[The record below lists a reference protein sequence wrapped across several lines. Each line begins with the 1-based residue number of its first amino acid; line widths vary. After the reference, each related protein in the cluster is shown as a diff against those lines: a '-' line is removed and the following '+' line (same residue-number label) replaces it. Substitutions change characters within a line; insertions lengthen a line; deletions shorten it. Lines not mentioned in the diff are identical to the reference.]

1 MSRVRVP
8 LPAPTASP
16 TTVSIF
22 QRGTSPSPASG
33 PSDSAS
39 SRRQITHVAAGTLLQ
54 GAVTGATELLVE
66 GEIQGEVRVDAPVT
80 VGVEGVVEGPIAA
93 PVVRISGRVT
103 GNVAATDRVEVAA
116 SGILEGDI
124 AAPRIVIAEGAFF
137 KGRVEMRG
145 ERPKPASNS

>member
-8 LPAPTASP
+8 LPAPTASSD
-16 TTVSIF
+16 TVPIF
-22 QRGTSPSPASG
+22 NRGASPAPATSG
-33 PSDSAS
+33 PSDSPG
-39 SRRQITHVAAGTLLQ
+39 SRRQITHIAAGTLLQ

-145 ERPKPASNS
+145 EKPKPAS

>member
-1 MSRVRVP
+1 M
-8 LPAPTASP
+8 PAPTASP
-16 TTVSIF
+16 KTVSIF
-22 QRGTSPSPASG
+22 HRGTSPTPAPSG
-33 PSDSAS
+33 PSDSTG
-39 SRRQITHVAAGTLLQ
+39 SRRQITHVAAGTLLR
-54 GAVTGATELLVE
+54 GAVTGSTELLVE

-80 VGVEGVVEGPIAA
+80 IGAEGVVEGPVAA
-93 PVVRISGRVT
+93 PIVRISGRVT

-145 ERPKPASNS
+145 DRLKPAPDPS

>member
-1 MSRVRVP
+1 
-8 LPAPTASP
+8 
-16 TTVSIF
+16 VSIF
-22 QRGTSPSPASG
+22 RRGTTPAPAASG
-33 PSDSAS
+33 SADPQS
-39 SRRQITHVAAGTLLQ
+39 SRHHLTHVAAGTLLQ

-66 GEIQGEVRVDAPVT
+66 GRIQGEVRVDAPVT
-80 VGVEGVVEGPIAA
+80 VGAEGVVEGPVAA

-103 GNVAATDRVEVAA
+103 GNVAASDRVEVAA

-145 ERPKPASNS
+145 PASHS

>member
-8 LPAPTASP
+8 LPAPTASSKAVP
-16 TTVSIF
+16 IF
-22 QRGTSPSPASG
+22 HRGTSPAPAASG

-93 PVVRISGRVT
+93 PIVRISGRVT

-145 ERPKPASNS
+145 ERQSLTP

>member
-1 MSRVRVP
+1 MSIFHRGNT
-8 LPAPTASP
+8 PAPA
-16 TTVSIF
+16 
-22 QRGTSPSPASG
+22 

-39 SRRQITHVAAGTLLQ
+39 RHHLTHIAAGTLLQ

-66 GEIQGEVRVDAPVT
+66 GQIQGEVRVDAPVT
-80 VGVEGVVEGPIAA
+80 VGAEGIVEGPIAA

-103 GNVAATDRVEVAA
+103 GDVAASDRVEVAA

-137 KGRVEMRG
+137 KGRVVMRG
-145 ERPKPASNS
+145 ERSGPAANS

>member
-8 LPAPTASP
+8 LPAPTVSSK
-16 TTVSIF
+16 TVSIF
-22 QRGTSPSPASG
+22 HRGTTPA

-39 SRRQITHVAAGTLLQ
+39 SRRNLTHIAAGTLLQ

-66 GEIQGEVRVDAPVT
+66 GQIQGEVRVDATVT
-80 VGVEGVVEGPIAA
+80 IGAEGVVEGPVAA

-103 GNVAATDRVEVAA
+103 GNVAASDRVEVAA
-116 SGILEGDI
+116 SGILEGDV

-145 ERPKPASNS
+145 KPSPPPAPTNP